1 MIETRR
7 LAAALVV
14 ALVIA
19 LATFAPPASAED
31 AGPFPFK
38 APASGTVLVYS
49 DGFQINFGRT
59 TGRVTKATAGPKGAP
74 TAATVEFVDAFM
86 MQRLARGRR
95 TLTVEIKSEKPGF
108 WPLRL
113 GATQRFTMKISA
125 DGHPQQS
132 QRVVARIAKKVEM
145 LTLAGKTRR
154 VVRVDTDVRWK
165 GRNGNDRRSV
175 VSYFHDLDLGF
186 YVKRL
191 YTRYGPEGRPRT
203 PKIRELTSIGRTAVK
218 PKR

>member
-14 ALVIA
+14 ALAMSV
-19 LATFAPPASAED
+19 PPASAED

-38 APASGTVLVYS
+38 APAPGTVLVYS
-49 DGFQINFGRT
+49 DGFQIAFGRT
-59 TGRVTKATAGPKGAP
+59 VGRVTNATAGPKSAP
-74 TAATVEFVDAFM
+74 TAASVEYVDAFM
-86 MQRLARGRR
+86 MRRLVRGRR

-113 GATQRFTMKISA
+113 GATQRFTMNISL
-125 DGHPQQS
+125 DGKPRQS
-132 QRVVARIAKKVEM
+132 QRVVAQIAKKVEM
-145 LTLAGKTRR
+145 LTLAGKKRR

-165 GRNGNDRRSV
+165 GRNGEERRSAIT
-175 VSYFHDLDLGF
+175 YFHDLDLGF

-191 YTRYGPEGRPRT
+191 YTRYGAEGKPRT
-203 PKIRELTSIGRTAVK
+203 PKLRELASVGRMTVK

>member
-14 ALVIA
+14 ALATSVPPA
-19 LATFAPPASAED
+19 LAAD

-38 APASGTVLVYS
+38 APAPGTVLIYS
-49 DGFQINFGRT
+49 DGFQINFGKT
-59 TGRVTKATAGPKGAP
+59 VGRVTNATAGPKGAP

-95 TLTVEIKSEKPGF
+95 TLTVKIKSEKPGF

-113 GATQRFTMKISA
+113 GATQRFTMNISA

-132 QRVVARIAKKVEM
+132 QRVVAQIAKKVEM
-145 LTLAGKTRR
+145 LTLAGKKRR
-154 VVRVDTDVRWK
+154 VVRVTTDVRWK
-165 GRNGNDRRSV
+165 GRNGNDRRSAIT
-175 VSYFHDLDLGF
+175 YFHDLDLGF

-203 PKIRELTSIGRTAVK
+203 PQVRELASIGRTAVK